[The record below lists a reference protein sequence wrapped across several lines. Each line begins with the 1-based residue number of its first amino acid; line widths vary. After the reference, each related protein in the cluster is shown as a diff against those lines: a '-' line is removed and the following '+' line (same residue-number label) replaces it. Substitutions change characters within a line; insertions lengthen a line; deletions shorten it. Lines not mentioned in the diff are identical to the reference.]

1 VRWSAKM
8 SKKRLAVIEGI
19 ISLLIFGLIWKI
31 ASATGIFGRVSV
43 KSSQLL
49 LPPPEKV
56 LYSIYSML
64 ASGYLE
70 KHIWVS
76 FWRVIRGFAIAVAI
90 GVPVGILMGIN
101 THAKNF
107 LNIVFRLFSPIP
119 GVAWVPLAILWFGLG
134 DKAALFIITMGSIS
148 PIIINTMQG
157 VDDVDNNLEQ
167 ALLTMGATKLQLVTR
182 CIIPSIVPYMV
193 SGFRLGLGFAW
204 RVVIAAELVGVPDG
218 LGYVLNTGRS
228 TGKTEV
234 TVVTIFLLGVIMI
247 LMEEVL
253 FRPIE
258 LKVCHW
264 RKAGR
269 E

>member
-1 VRWSAKM
+1 MKN
-8 SKKRLAVIEGI
+8 KKIAVIEGI
-19 ISLLIFGLIWKI
+19 ISLLIFALFWKI

-43 KSSQLL
+43 RSSQLL

-56 LYSIYSML
+56 LYSIYDML
-64 ASGYLE
+64 ISGYLE

-76 FWRVIRGFAIAVAI
+76 FWRVIRGFLIAAVI
-90 GVPVGILMGIN
+90 GIPVGIFMGVN
-101 THAKNF
+101 VHAKNC
-107 LNIVFRLFSPIP
+107 LNILFRLFSPIP

-134 DKAALFIITMGSIS
+134 DNAALFIITMGSIS
-148 PIIINTMQG
+148 PIIVNTMQG
-157 VDDVDNNLEQ
+157 VDDVDKNLEQ
-167 ALLTMGATKLQLVTR
+167 ALLTMGASKLQIVTR
-182 CIIPSIVPYMV
+182 CIIPSIVPYMI

-234 TVVTIFLLGVIMI
+234 TVVTIILLGIIMV

-258 LKVCHW
+258 KKVCHW
-264 RKAGR
+264 RKAR
-269 E
+269 QE

>member
-1 VRWSAKM
+1 MKE
-8 SKKRLAVIEGI
+8 KRLAILEGI
-19 ISLLIFGLIWKI
+19 FSLLIFAAIWKL

-43 KSSQLL
+43 KSSELL

-56 LYSIYSML
+56 LRSVFDMM

-76 FWRVIRGFAIAVAI
+76 FFRVIRGFGIAAVI

-101 THAKNF
+101 RHAKNF
-107 LNIVFRLFSPIP
+107 LNILFRLFSPIP

-157 VDDVDNNLEQ
+157 VDDVDQNLVQ
-167 ALLTMGATKLQLVTR
+167 ALLTMGASKLQIVFR
-182 CIIPSIVPYMV
+182 CIVPSIVPYML

-204 RVVIAAELVGVPDG
+204 RVLIAAELVGVPDG

-234 TVVTIFLLGVIMI
+234 TVVTILLLGIIMI

-253 FRPIE
+253 FVTLE
-258 LKVCHW
+258 KGVCHW
-264 RKAGR
+264 RKADQ